1 MRRLR
6 RLFVGLVLGGALV
19 AATSL
24 GGCPAAHDD
33 YPGTACKMN
42 SDCYQ
47 GEICNGTV
55 CVPNLDMSIVG
66 DFAHPPLDL
75 SMGDLS
81 PGADDMTPVDL

>member
-1 MRRLR
+1 MRR
-6 RLFVGLVLGGALV
+6 FLVVSLLAGALIG
-19 AATSL
+19 ATALS
-24 GGCPAAHDD
+24 GCPAAHND

-55 CVPNLDMSIVG
+55 CVPNTDFAVIS
-66 DFAHPPLDL
+66 DFAHPPLDFAT
-75 SMGDLS
+75 GDLL